1 MREKSLTNNQQR
13 RLKMNTDPQTE
24 TCVPHTDMQCY
35 DAVPGE
41 PVVTPE
47 TEAAQ
52 WVADAMTDWYN
63 S

>member
-1 MREKSLTNNQQR
+1 
-13 RLKMNTDPQTE
+13 MNTDPQTE
-24 TCVPHTDMQCY
+24 TCVLHTDMQCY

>member
-1 MREKSLTNNQQR
+1 MDETYA
-13 RLKMNTDPQTE
+13 PQSA
-24 TCVPHTDMQCY
+24 DMHCY

-52 WVADAMTDWYN
+52 WVADAMTDCYN
-63 S
+63 G